1 MKVESFNE
9 TTALDEESLVLAVF
23 SVDGAT
29 AACATHGDRA
39 TVAVLSKYY
48 ARVAAALAPAAGQ
61 VIKVMG
67 DGMLVVFP
75 PAGAKTV
82 ETTCREAQ
90 SAGTRLWQAFDTR
103 CRVRVKLGAG
113 TVVRG
118 QIGPPGEERADVYGH
133 VLNQLYKANGE
144 EFLILPGLAAL
155 LA

>member
-1 MKVESFNE
+1 MQAEIFNE
-9 TTALDEESLVLAVF
+9 SVPFDEESLVLAVF

-29 AACATHGDRA
+29 AACATHGDRP
-39 TVAVLSKYY
+39 TVAVLSDYY
-48 ARVAAALAPAAGQ
+48 VRVAATLAPATGQ

-75 PAGAKTV
+75 PTNARAA
-82 ETTCREAQ
+82 ETTCRQAQ
-90 SAGTRLWQAFDTR
+90 AECTKLWQAFDPR

-118 QIGPPGEERADVYGH
+118 RIGPPGEEHVDVYGH
-133 VLNQLYKANGE
+133 VLNQLYKASGE

-155 LA
+155 LS